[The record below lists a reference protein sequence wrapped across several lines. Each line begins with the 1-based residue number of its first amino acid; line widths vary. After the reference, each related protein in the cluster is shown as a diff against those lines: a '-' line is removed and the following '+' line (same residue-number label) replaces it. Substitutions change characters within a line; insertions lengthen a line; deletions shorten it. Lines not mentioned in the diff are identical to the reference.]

1 MQKIFSLS
9 EIGASDVSHDL
20 VSFDIFDT
28 LVYRRYLEVNEVH
41 DLASAYALSLLGQ
54 FGKENPGALTL
65 TRYDITNV
73 MKAAAHE
80 RIEEPTLEAVWSR
93 LFTARIGHTEKAL
106 TLGRKVAAFEYEI
119 DRQNLYAVEGAAEM
133 LAALKAQGKTVI
145 AISDMYF
152 SQTEIEGILLQTG
165 LAQHIDRVF
174 VSSQENLTKHSGN
187 LFTHVWKQFDIA
199 PAKTLH
205 LGDNTHSDVAMPTSL
220 GGHAIHVAHAPLLRI
235 KRPEYGRRPD
245 IHMEIGD
252 LSKLFLTQLLLCAQ
266 SDGSDRLFFL
276 SRDGCLLHKVLEK
289 WNSPLFRN
297 FFTPIHSEDLFL
309 SRAVICW
316 LNVNFQDKWL
326 LQSIGH
332 AFWLHHGKATP
343 RQISGMLGIDATPAG
358 LDADK
363 VYHSST
369 DTFTV
374 LEAYEASGLV
384 EEIRTA
390 LLHKRAMAA
399 SYLKDAGVLNHQ
411 SVHVCDVGYSGTVV
425 RDLNT
430 FFLQEGPQG
439 LGGSIPQVYFH
450 CIASNAN
457 YSGNA
462 RTALPHVIFQKDVIL
477 NDGLLPGELK
487 DSFAWLEMFFKH
499 PLYGPLLGYRKDGDR
514 TVPSYDVAA
523 QEDPHHPCHLILNT
537 IKSDPSDIV
546 LLWMSAVGFWSQFTS
561 PLIERFLNPD
571 ESTIEQMLSDVYE
584 VDAVSGKTRSVVL
597 VAPELSDEE
606 IRHRAQ
612 REDYWIPGSLVASRL
627 ARTRSTF
634 ETDTEQK
641 SLVNKLRA
649 LANHGAEGK
658 GSKQAERNQDA
669 FDPAF
674 YRRFYRDLSALPND
688 RALED
693 HYFTHGKL
701 VGRYG
706 SEAMMKREQAALEQR
721 LPRDFDAGAY
731 FMANPDLPVTQPVSW
746 TAARHYLNIGA
757 AQNRPYHYHFPGLD
771 EAFEALLTT
780 NKISLNDAERKDY
793 QDGVPARI
801 LLLRRLGA
809 ISAPWFNMLD
819 LQEFSALNFEWCGKP
834 ASAAEAI
841 LTFLK
846 DGIERIAPLSV
857 SVAFDP
863 DFYRRQYT
871 DAADLSDIDAY
882 RHWLE
887 AGSLMHRAPSEEW
900 ALQHMI
906 GQRTYPTA
914 FHWDLF
920 QATDRA
926 RFARSTRLD
935 LLDAFLSTA
944 VPPRDDLVGGP
955 GAGDLWTWRAARAQ
969 GAGDQHLSTECLREA
984 ARVEPHRGVFWHTLG
999 DRLQSQGDL
1008 HGALEAYTRC
1018 LKTDTPNRWS
1028 HINCIRLSADL
1039 GFYKKGLEHL
1049 RAAQTAWKEMQPWRE
1064 ARTHLFMRWFDHA
1077 AHHSYDRITQDD
1089 IRARTHPDARFLA
1102 FMNTFVP
1109 TVASIGIPAPLTLA
1123 RTDGPIL
1130 ILSGSGLSE
1139 RTRWEASLR
1148 IAPDD
1153 ARQVIVFSREQVAL
1167 FAESLPGASVALYH
1181 EVETDGLIVDTL
1193 LRAKALGVRNIY
1205 WAGPLGRD
1213 STGEGPDLSDLAWS
1227 DFLLYRDSR
1236 ETGRTLRSIHAAT
1249 MCDDVVLTMPSLITR
1264 FHDLGLRPR
1273 LGVSAL
1279 MDALADM
1286 PPATETAP
1294 GKIRIFCSLAG
1305 RPVRVSTADEDAYAP
1320 RIGQKALLKALDAL
1334 LETYPDVSLLVE
1346 GVDPA
1351 LPLSVRNSTRIER
1364 LGSELTSDQRLAALS
1379 RCAIALDLRHV
1390 HRDQRSLADEA
1401 TWSGIPC
1408 LVLSDNPALGSASTP
1423 GYAKWAQ
1430 ISEVLKAWIG
1440 QPQTL
1445 EDATLAAR
1453 THFEEAVSPTP
1464 VVWSPVRAVPATK
1477 AKPRILFANLFAPP
1491 QTTGGATRVLSDNAG
1506 YMLAHAGDDYDF
1518 AILASDDENSHRG
1531 VTRVDSWKGAPVF
1544 RIATPQEID
1553 MDWRTYNSEVDAQ
1566 TRRIITLFKPDL
1578 VHIHCLPRLSVAV
1591 AEACRRLGIPYVITL
1606 HDAWWLSDFPFLV
1619 QEDGE
1624 PARIS
1629 IDPATQSYSHRI
1641 GLPRSLERAA
1651 RLRSALRHA
1660 QELLSVSEEFAEIY
1674 RKAGF
1679 QVSTIANGVSALV
1692 APVRTPRKGRVRLGH
1707 LGGLEHHKGAYLVE
1721 AALRSRPFRNL
1732 SLTILEHARDPG
1744 SPLETRWGST
1754 PVTIRGKVPADR
1766 IATLYGDM
1774 DILLAPST
1782 WPESFGLV
1790 TREAAQCG
1798 AWVIGSNQ
1806 GAMGTDIVEGV
1817 NGFVVD
1823 TTSPADLVRVLE
1835 MIDADPE
1842 RYLTPPPQPD
1852 TPLRHADDQARD
1864 ILSLYR
1870 TLLASRP

>member
-9 EIGASDVSHDL
+9 EIDASDVSHSL
-20 VSFDIFDT
+20 ISFDIFDT

-41 DLASAYALSLLGQ
+41 DLTSAYALSLLGQ

-80 RIEEPTLEAVWSR
+80 RVEEPTLEAVWSR
-93 LFTARIGHTEKAL
+93 IFTARIGHTEKAL
-106 TLGRKVAAFEYEI
+106 TLGQKVAAFEYEI
-119 DRQNLYAVEGAAEM
+119 DRQNLYAVDGAIEM
-133 LAALKAQGKTVI
+133 LATLKAQGKTVI

-152 SQTEIEGILLQTG
+152 SQAEIEGILLQTG

-174 VSSQENLTKHSGN
+174 VSAHENLTKHSGN
-187 LFTHVWKQFDIA
+187 LFSQVWKQFGID
-199 PAKTLH
+199 PADTLH
-205 LGDNTHSDVAMPTSL
+205 LGDNTHSDVAVPTSL
-220 GGHAIHVAHAPLLRI
+220 GGNAIHVAHAPLLRI
-235 KRPEYGRRPD
+235 QRPDYGRRPD

-252 LSKLFLTQLLLCAQ
+252 LSKLFLSQLLLSAQ

-297 FFTPIHSEDLFL
+297 FFTPIQSEDLFL
-309 SRAVICW
+309 SRAVTCW

-343 RQISGMLGIDATPAG
+343 RQISAMLGVDATPAS
-358 LDADK
+358 LDVDK

-384 EEIRTA
+384 ENIRA
-390 LLHKRAMAA
+390 SLLRKRTMAA
-399 SYLKDAGVLNHQ
+399 AYLKDAGVLDHQ

-439 LGGSIPQVYFH
+439 LGGSIPQVHFH

-457 YSGNA
+457 YLGNA

-477 NDGLLPGELK
+477 HDDLLPGELK

-499 PLYGPLLGYRKDGDR
+499 PLYGPLLGYRRDGDR
-514 TVPSYDVAA
+514 TVPSYDVATE
-523 QEDPHHPCHLILNT
+523 EDPHHPCHLILNT
-537 IKSDPSDIV
+537 IESAPSDIV
-546 LLWMSAVGFWSQFTS
+546 LLWMSAIGFWSQFTS
-561 PLIERFLNPD
+561 PLIERFLHPD
-571 ESTIEQMLSDVYE
+571 ESTIKEMLSDVYE

-634 ETDTEQK
+634 EADTEQK

-649 LANHGAEGK
+649 LAHGGAEEK
-658 GSKQAERNQDA
+658 GSKQAPKDQDA

-688 RALED
+688 RALAD
-693 HYFTHGKL
+693 HYFTHGRL

-706 SEAMMKREQAALEQR
+706 SEAAMHREIEALAQR
-721 LPRDFDAGAY
+721 LPRDFDGGAY
-731 FMANPDLPVTQPVSW
+731 FMANPDLPVAEPVLW
-746 TAARHYLNIGA
+746 TSIRHYLNIGA

-771 EAFEALLTT
+771 EAFEALLVSD
-780 NKISLNDAERKDY
+780 KISLSEAERQDHL
-793 QDGVPARI
+793 DGVHARI

-809 ISAPWFNMLD
+809 TSAPWLNMLD
-819 LQEFSALNFEWCGKP
+819 LQEFNALNFEWCGKP
-834 ASAAEAI
+834 ASVAEAV
-841 LTFLK
+841 LTFLE
-846 DGIERIAPLSV
+846 GGVERIAPLSV

-863 DFYRRQYT
+863 DFYRRQYA
-871 DAADLSDIDAY
+871 DVADLSDVDAY

-900 ALQHMI
+900 ALQHII

-914 FHWDLF
+914 FRWDLL
-920 QATDRA
+920 QASDPA

-935 LLDAFLSTA
+935 LLNAFLSTA
-944 VPPRDDLVGGP
+944 TPPRRELAEGP

-969 GAGDQHLSTECLREA
+969 GAGDQHLATECLREA

-1008 HGALEAYTRC
+1008 HGALQVYTRC
-1018 LKTDTPNRWS
+1018 LQTDTPNRWS

-1039 GFYKKGLEHL
+1039 GFYEKGLEHL
-1049 RAAQTAWKEMQPWRE
+1049 RTSQAAWKDMQPWRE

-1077 AHHSYDRITQDD
+1077 AHHSYDSIKQDD
-1089 IRARTHPDARFLA
+1089 VRAASHPDARFLA
-1102 FMNTFVP
+1102 FMNAFVP
-1109 TVASIGIPAPLTLA
+1109 AVASVGIPAPLTLA

-1130 ILSGSGLSE
+1130 ILSGAGLSE

-1148 IAPDD
+1148 VARDD
-1153 ARQVIVFSREQVAL
+1153 TRQVIVFSREQVAL

-1213 STGEGPDLSDLAWS
+1213 SAGKGPDLSDLAWS

-1236 ETGRTLRSIHAAT
+1236 EVGRTLRSIHAAT
-1249 MCDDVVLTMPSLITR
+1249 MCDDVVLTMPSLTTR

-1273 LGVSAL
+1273 LGMSTL
-1279 MDALADM
+1279 MEALADI
-1286 PPATETAP
+1286 PQAIETTP
-1294 GKIRIFCSLAG
+1294 KNLRIFCSLVG
-1305 RPVRVSTADEDAYAP
+1305 RPAHASTSDQDAYAA
-1320 RIGQKALLKALDAL
+1320 RIGQNNLLKALSTL
-1334 LETYPDVSLLVE
+1334 LETYPDVSLLIE
-1346 GVDPA
+1346 GADPA
-1351 LPLSVRNSTRIER
+1351 LVLPVSNSARVER
-1364 LGSELTSDQRLAALS
+1364 LEHELTSDLRLAALS
-1379 RCAIALDLRHV
+1379 RCAIALDLRHTP
-1390 HRDQRSLADEA
+1390 RDQRSLTDEA

-1408 LVLSDNPALGSASTP
+1408 LVLSDNSSLRSALTP
-1423 GYAKWAQ
+1423 GYTNWVRIAE
-1430 ISEVLKAWIG
+1430 ILKCWIG
-1440 QPQTL
+1440 KPHAMKN
-1445 EDATLAAR
+1445 ATLAAR
-1453 THFEEAVSPTP
+1453 THLDKAVSPTP
-1464 VVWSPVRAVPATK
+1464 VVWEPIRAVPAAK
-1477 AKPRILFANLFAPP
+1477 ARPRVLFANLFAPP
-1491 QTTGGATRVLSDNAG
+1491 QTTGGATRVLSDNAS

-1531 VTRVDSWKGAPVF
+1531 STRVDSWKGAPVF

-1553 MDWRTYNSEVDAQ
+1553 MDWRTYNSEVDAL
-1566 TRRIITLFKPDL
+1566 TCRVIGLFKPDL

-1624 PARIS
+1624 PARLS
-1629 IDPATQSYSHRI
+1629 VDPATQSYSHRI
-1641 GLPRSLERAA
+1641 GLPRSIERAA
-1651 RLRSALRHA
+1651 RLRSVLRHA
-1660 QELLSVSEEFAEIY
+1660 QELLAVSEEFAQIY
-1674 RKAGF
+1674 RQAGF
-1679 QVSTIANGVSALV
+1679 RVSTIANGVSALV
-1692 APVRTPRKGRVRLGH
+1692 PPVRATRKGRVRLGH

-1721 AALRSRPFRNL
+1721 AALRSRPFQNL

-1842 RYLTPPPQPD
+1842 RYLTSPPQPD